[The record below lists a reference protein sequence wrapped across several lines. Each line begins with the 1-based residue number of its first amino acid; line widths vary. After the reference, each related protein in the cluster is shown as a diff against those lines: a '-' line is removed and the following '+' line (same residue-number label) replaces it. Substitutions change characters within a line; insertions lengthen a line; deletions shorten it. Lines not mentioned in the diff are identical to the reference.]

1 MEQVVGPPGSQD
13 FVHSSVQLSP
23 ESNPTSGTPE
33 HTTGTRTARQY
44 SRTKMW
50 LGIVGTILFFALTVV
65 FVVSGLSKD
74 LDEFIHRFVSNDYK
88 ALLLFVVVVGIV
100 ETVLTSPLSYYSG
113 FYLEHKY
120 HLSNQSLFAWMK
132 EGLKS
137 TVVSVPLALPIL
149 LFFYYCLKV
158 FGTLW
163 WLPVGTVLFIVTVVL
178 ARLGPV
184 LIFPL
189 FYKFVPIHEGSMK
202 ERILSLCDRVGMR
215 VEGIFTF
222 NLSKNTKKANAAFTG
237 IGRSKR
243 IILGDTL
250 VQNFTDE
257 EIETVF
263 AHELG
268 HYKMKHVWVMMAIG
282 TLNSFLGLFLT
293 AQLYAVSLSWLGF
306 GAPDQ
311 IGALPLLTL
320 WLGLYSLISSPINNA
335 FSRKNEFSADR
346 YAVQTTSNKEA
357 FVNALRKL
365 ATINLAETSP
375 PAIVEFLFHSHPSI
389 EKRIRAIECLKHP

>member
-1 MEQVVGPPGSQD
+1 MEQVVGPPGSKD

-23 ESNPTSGTPE
+23 KSNPASSTPE
-33 HTTGTRTARQY
+33 NTTGTRTSRQY

-50 LGIVGTILFFALTVV
+50 VGIVGTILFFALTFV

-74 LDEFIHRFVSNDYK
+74 LDEYVRRFVSNDYA

-120 HLSNQSLFAWMK
+120 HLSNQSLFAWVK
-132 EGLKS
+132 ESLKGM
-137 TVVSVPLALPIL
+137 VVSVPLALPIL
-149 LFFYYCLKV
+149 LFFYYCLKE

-163 WLPVGTVLFIVTVVL
+163 WLPVGAVLFIVTVVI

-189 FYKFVPIHEGSMK
+189 FYKFVPIDEGSMK
-202 ERILSLCDRVGMR
+202 ERILSLCNRVGIR
-215 VEGIFTF
+215 VEGIFIF

-268 HYKMKHVWVMMAIG
+268 HFKMKHVWVMMAIG

-293 AQLYAVSLSWLGF
+293 AQLYALSLSWLGF

-320 WLGLYSLISSPINNA
+320 WLGLYSLISSPISNA
-335 FSRKNEFSADR
+335 ISRKNEFSADR
-346 YAVQTTSNKEA
+346 YAVQTTSNNEA
-357 FVNALRKL
+357 FVNALVKL
-365 ATINLAETSP
+365 AAINLAETSP

-389 EKRIRAIECLKHP
+389 EKRIRAIECMKHS